1 MATDALSVSV
11 SEVKRHIAFLERVHD
26 AMYDALHCASS
37 LYLNHSIISAAVT
50 RSVTALEWLHDLK
63 MNNV

>member
-26 AMYDALHCASS
+26 RASS
-37 LYLNHSIISAAVT
+37 LYLNHAILSAAVT
-50 RSVTALEWLHDLK
+50 RSVAALDSHLSC
-63 MNNV
+63 MV

>member
-11 SEVKRHIAFLERVHD
+11 SEVKRHITFLERVHD
-26 AMYDALHCASS
+26 AMYDALHRASS